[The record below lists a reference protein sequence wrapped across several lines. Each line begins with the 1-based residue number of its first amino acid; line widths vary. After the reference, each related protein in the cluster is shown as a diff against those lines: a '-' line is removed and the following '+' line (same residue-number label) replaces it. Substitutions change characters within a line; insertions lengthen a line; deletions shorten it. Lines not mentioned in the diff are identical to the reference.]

1 MEKFMGFEITQTETG
16 FAWAYS
22 EGYNLDTIE
31 DVQADILDYISG
43 EEDAAMERRSEDAME
58 RELMGE

>member
-1 MEKFMGFEITQTETG
+1 MFTFMGFEINQTETG

-31 DVQADILDYISG
+31 DVQADILDFLAG
-43 EEDAAMERRSEDAME
+43 EEDAEMERRGEDAME